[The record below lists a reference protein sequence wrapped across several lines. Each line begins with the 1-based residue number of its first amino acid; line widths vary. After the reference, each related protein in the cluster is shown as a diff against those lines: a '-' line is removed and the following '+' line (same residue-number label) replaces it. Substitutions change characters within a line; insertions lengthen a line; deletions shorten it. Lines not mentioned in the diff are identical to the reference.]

1 MNNLSKGRE
10 KEKENEN
17 IIEPIKPTLSYD
29 YNTSDIV
36 ARNIFEKILSLTITK
51 SEQRELVKKIPHFCF
66 DEIKQ
71 SLDLAIYIDFLNYD
85 KDDIKPN
92 TNLSYFKSKSHRNL
106 NITKLNDN
114 SQKAVKK
121 NKSEKVIKYKF
132 HQNIDP
138 NYSFENSINLDIF
151 KSSKKKERKRKK

>member
-17 IIEPIKPTLSYD
+17 IIEPKKQVLSYD
-29 YNTSDIV
+29 YNTSEII
-36 ARNIFEKILSLTITK
+36 AKNIFLLFLSLTITQ
-51 SEQRELVKKIPHFCF
+51 SEQRELVKKIPNFCF

-85 KDDIKPN
+85 KDDIKQN
-92 TNLSYFKSKSHRNL
+92 TNLNFKSKSHKNL
-106 NITKLNDN
+106 NTTKLNDN
-114 SQKAVKK
+114 SQKAIKK
-121 NKSEKVIKYKF
+121 NKSEKLKKYKF

-138 NYSFENSINLDIF
+138 DYSFENSINLDVF
-151 KSSKKKERKRKK
+151 KSSKKKK